1 MTGCAWELVAKNHS
15 ISLAG
20 RVPQELQQPWL
31 TRQTVEEP
39 GTVVQE
45 EKRTELHFDSVM
57 AGGTALHQMECWGK
71 FYFLTTC
78 VCTQMEDCY
87 FS

>member
-1 MTGCAWELVAKNHS
+1 MTGCAWEFVAKNLS
-15 ISLAG
+15 ISLVG
-20 RVPQELQQPWL
+20 RVPQELQHPWL

-57 AGGTALHQMECWGK
+57 AGDTALQQMERWGE
-71 FYFLTTC
+71 FYFLSTC
-78 VCTQMEDCY
+78 VCIQMEDCY